1 MDIFSTTGI
10 QTSSMIPRPVGAQT
24 TNPLQMNKGHDRH
37 MQIASVPPD
46 PNKVVTNFSDA
57 LTQALGQVEQLNTRS
72 KELTRQSIY
81 DPDSVEVHDVMI
93 AAQKSKFALNLTKT
107 VADGFVRTIREL
119 TAGR

>member
-1 MDIFSTTGI
+1 MDIFSTSGI

-24 TNPLQMNKGHDRH
+24 TNPMQMRMENDRH
-37 MQIASVPPD
+37 MQIASTPPD

-57 LTQALGQVEQLNTRS
+57 LNEALGQVEKLDNHSQEMTR
-72 KELTRQSIY
+72 KAVY

>member
-1 MDIFSTTGI
+1 MRVLCD
-10 QTSSMIPRPVGAQT
+10 
-24 TNPLQMNKGHDRH
+24 
-37 MQIASVPPD
+37 ASVPPD

>member
-57 LTQALGQVEQLNTRS
+57 LTQALGQVEQLSTRS